1 MATTRADI
9 EQALWQGAGTF
20 RGIIGASTYKDYLL
34 PLLFVKYLSDTYQE
48 NLEELKKKYPNKDRF
63 ERAKERLP
71 FKLQEKHSFDYLYN
85 QRTSAD
91 IGVKIN
97 EALRG
102 IEDDNQ
108 QYLQGIFRSIDFN
121 STANLGEQKDKST
134 TLKNLLEDFNSLN
147 LRPSKIEVKEGQ
159 VPSDVLGDAFEFMIG
174 QFAQQAGAKA
184 GSFFTPMGVAELMAQ
199 IANPKPGQSVYDPTV
214 GSASLVIRA
223 AKKAGIKN
231 VSIYGQE
238 RDASSWAMA
247 KMNMFIHDISDAK
260 IAHGDT
266 LSNPLHLDDDGNLMK
281 FDVIVAN
288 MPFSLDKW
296 AEGFNPGG
304 EEKANTKDKKKK
316 FQMEQG
322 LDRFNRFSYGIP
334 PATKGDWAFL
344 LHMMASLKDNGTIVA
359 VAPHGVLF
367 RGSSEGQ
374 IRRKV
379 IDNNLLDSVIGLPAN
394 LFFGTSIPAALLIF
408 KKNRKNNDILFID
421 ASGESHY
428 KKEKKQN
435 VLLEENISEIY
446 LAYKNRKDIE
456 KFAHV
461 ATIKEIQD
469 NEYNL
474 NIPRYVDTF
483 EEEKEVDIKAVKNEI
498 SIIEKQLKDVD
509 VKMKKYLKEL
519 GL

>member
-1 MATTRADI
+1 MTTRTDI
-9 EQALWQGAGTF
+9 EQVLWNGANTF

-34 PLLFVKYLSDTYQE
+34 PLLFVKYLSDIYEE
-48 NLEELKKKYPNKDRF
+48 NIEELKKKYPNKERF

-71 FKLQEKHSFDYLYN
+71 FKLQEKFSFKSLYAQKN
-85 QRTSAD
+85 LST
-91 IGVKIN
+91 IGEKIN

-108 QYLQGIFRSIDFN
+108 QYLQGIFRSVDFN
-121 STANLGEQKDKST
+121 STANLGEQKDKIT
-134 TLKNLLEDFNSLN
+134 TLKNLLEDFNSLD
-147 LRPSKIEVKEGQ
+147 LRPSQIEVKEGQ
-159 VPSDVLGDAFEFMIG
+159 VPSDVLGDAFEYMIG

-184 GSFFTPMGVAELMAQ
+184 GSFFTPMGVAELMAR
-199 IANPKPGQSVYDPTV
+199 IANPKAGQSVYDPTA
-214 GSASLVIRA
+214 GSSSLIIRT
-223 AKKAGIKN
+223 AKKAGVKN
-231 VSIYGQE
+231 VAIYGQE
-238 RDASSWAMA
+238 RDASSWAMS

-260 IAHGDT
+260 LALGDT
-266 LSNPLHLDDDGNLMK
+266 LSNPQHLDDDGNLMK

-304 EEKANTKDKKKK
+304 EEESSDKDKKKS
-316 FQMEQG
+316 FQMEAS
-322 LDRFNRFSYGIP
+322 LDRFNRFSYGVP
-334 PATKGDWAFL
+334 PKTKGDWAFL
-344 LHMMASLKDNGTIVA
+344 LHMIASLNNNGTIVA

-367 RGSSEGQ
+367 RGASEGQ
-374 IRRKV
+374 IRKKV
-379 IDNNLLDSVIGLPAN
+379 IDNNLLDAVIGLPSN

-408 KKNRKNNDILFID
+408 KKNRKNKDILFID
-421 ASGESHY
+421 ASGETHY

-446 LAYKNRKDIE
+446 SAYKNRKDIE

-461 ATIKEIQD
+461 ASITEIKD

-483 EEEKEVDIKAVKNEI
+483 EEEKEVDIKAVKKEI
-498 SIIEKQLKDVD
+498 NDIEKQLKDVD
-509 VKMKKYLKEL
+509 EQMKKYLKEL